1 MAFEAL
7 GDDVLLRI
15 FSFCDISTVLTVSA
29 VSTRTIDSSDT
40 PSTHYLQVNKPI
52 RCIALSKQLW
62 LSLVLDAKFRAAL
75 NLPPPDREKLERLL
89 TEELIDVVRNA
100 VAGPGSV
107 WDENEQTSF
116 EVPLDDID
124 IAIAC
129 PLSRLLP
136 GARYLLLWHNTQ
148 TQQRLCIYDV
158 WGSRRIWQGPAHF
171 RVWQVDSRWYTSN
184 WRTFPTR
191 GLAFSSNRVNLCY
204 MTGDST
210 LHVEEVDL
218 ATSASR
224 ELFSFGFT
232 STVLR
237 IEPSAIAGDFLLCSV
252 LHSYSHFTD
261 HKLVLVNWRASTFA
275 VVDPNS
281 PQVQLI
287 PGYILSTY
295 RESGLPNRHFP
306 AVRALEAFS
315 VRWQQLTED
324 NLAFRPI
331 GSTPASTTTA
341 TTAPIT
347 TQALLECNGR
357 PLVPHFVRATPDA
370 MHTGGYNI
378 FVHGVQYSEPPSR
391 PVTLGQRIRNLT
403 RMTARREK
411 ASPQRAHTL
420 LWYKFTPSQGQAS
433 CNLRLVSA
441 QRTANL
447 LQSRCPRVRCAL
459 RPSNSV
465 SVTYCQRRVPDA
477 A

>member
-1 MAFEAL
+1 MTFEAL

-15 FSFCDISTVLTVSA
+15 LSFCDISTVLTVSA
-29 VSTRTIDSSDT
+29 V
-40 PSTHYLQVNKPI
+40 NKPI
-52 RCIALSKQLW
+52 RCIASSKQLW
-62 LSLVLDAKFRAAL
+62 LSLVLDATFRAAL
-75 NLPPPDREKLERLL
+75 DLPPPNPEKIERLS

-124 IAIAC
+124 IAIDC
-129 PLSRLLP
+129 PLSQLLP

-158 WGSRRIWQGPAHF
+158 WGSRRIWHGPAHF
-171 RVWQVDSRWYTSN
+171 RMWQVDSVPGGALVLVRVQ
-184 WRTFPTR
+184 
-191 GLAFSSNRVNLCY
+191 LADLPN
-204 MTGDST
+204 TST

-232 STVLR
+232 STVFR

-261 HKLVLVNWRASTFA
+261 PTLVLINWRASTFA
-275 VVDPNS
+275 VVDRGGPFA
-281 PQVQLI
+281 QLI

-295 RESGLPNRHFP
+295 RESGPPKRHFL

-315 VRWQQLTED
+315 VHWQQLTED

-331 GSTPASTTTA
+331 GSAPASTTTA

-347 TQALLECNGR
+347 TQARLECNGR
-357 PLVPHFVRATPDA
+357 PLEPHFVRATPDV

-378 FVHGVQYSEPPSR
+378 FVHGVQFSEPAPR

-411 ASPQRAHTL
+411 ASPEPAGAL
-420 LWYKFTPSQGQAS
+420 LWYKFTPGQGGAG
-433 CNLRLVSA
+433 NDLRRVSPH
-441 QRTANL
+441 RVVTL
-447 LQSRCPRVRCAL
+447 FQSHCPRVMRTRSL
-459 RPSNSV
+459 NNSV